1 MRVLVTGGLGVNGC
15 WVTRA
20 LLEAGHEPI
29 VFDNR
34 PDFTLLRDVSGEF
47 PFVQGDV
54 TDFDQLAS
62 VCRDHQVERICH
74 LAALY
79 PDACN
84 ADPVLGFR
92 VNAGATVNVLEA
104 ARSTGVQRVVFTS
117 SIGVLSEVAAEHL
130 EPALI
135 PVAEDAP
142 AYPVKAGVYGASK
155 VASELM
161 GIQYRRLFGIEFA
174 ALRFAAIY
182 GIGKHGARHGSHNV
196 IWAEIVENAMAGRP
210 SSFPQGGGQRL
221 DLTYARDVA
230 QSVVLACAAPELESS
245 VFHIGSGRSY
255 TLKDFADAVRAA
267 IPGAQIDIG
276 PGMDP
281 RGMGKAAY
289 FLMDISRARRELG
302 YEPRYHPEA
311 AVRDWI
317 EWTERLE
324 LKPEDIT

>member
-15 WVTRA
+15 WVTRD
-20 LLEAGHEPI
+20 LLEMGHEPV

-34 PDFTLLRDVSGEF
+34 PDFTLLRDVAGEF
-47 PFVQGDV
+47 PFVQGDI
-54 TDFDQLAS
+54 TDLDQLVS
-62 VCRDHQVERICH
+62 VCRDHQVERVCH

-92 VNAGATVNVLEA
+92 VNAVATVNVLEA
-104 ARSTGVQRVVFTS
+104 ARLNDIRRVVFTS
-117 SIGVLSEVAAEHL
+117 SIGALSQVSDEHL
-130 EPALI
+130 EPGLV

-142 AYPVKAGVYGASK
+142 AYPVRSGVYSASK

-161 GIQYRRLFGIEFA
+161 GIQYNRLFGVEFA

-196 IWAEIVENAMAGRP
+196 IWAQLVENAIAGKP
-210 SSFPQGGGQRL
+210 SAFPTGGEQRL

-230 QSVVLACAAPELESS
+230 QSVVRACFAPKIESP

-255 TLKDFADAVRAA
+255 TLRDFADAVRAA
-267 IPGAQIDIG
+267 IPDAQIEIG
-276 PGMDP
+276 PGLDP
-281 RGMGKAAY
+281 RGMGRTAY
-289 FLMDISRARRELG
+289 FLMDITRARRELG
-302 YEPRYHPEA
+302 YEPQYPPEA
-311 AVRDWI
+311 AIRDWV

-324 LKPEDIT
+324 LRPEDIK